1 MTESVSLALRT
12 IPSPDF
18 ADAVIVAI
26 PASVGNLSTDPR
38 WWAEQVFS
46 AGSAPKWVV
55 ALLGLRQMLVG
66 LIGVKRADRTVF
78 DVTAVE
84 GTEALIHARD
94 NHLDFAAGVAIDV
107 EHRLLTVTTA
117 VHFNNWRGRLY
128 FIPVSVLHAPVTRS
142 MTKRAVASALA
153 DERGGHR

>member
-1 MTESVSLALRT
+1 MTVPAVSLALRT

-18 ADAVIVAI
+18 ADAVFVAI
-26 PASVGNLSTDPR
+26 PGSIDDLPKDPR
-38 WWAEQVFS
+38 WWAERVFS
-46 AGSAPKWVV
+46 VRWAPRWVA

-66 LIGVKRADRTVF
+66 FIGVKRADGSVF

-84 GTEALIHARD
+84 GTEALISTQD
-94 NHLDFAAGVAIDV
+94 DHLDFAAGVAIDI

-117 VHFNNWRGRLY
+117 VRFNNWRGRAY

-142 MTKRAVASALA
+142 MAKRAIASLP
-153 DERGGHR
+153 